1 MMGGGPRLGWEFPS
15 PEKVEEAESGLGEA
29 ALVVAGRD
37 PREVVPGVKSNS
49 GARRGATPYWVAIS
63 RPRSRGIL
71 ATRRMSARKV
81 QGGDAYQVPWYL
93 P

>member
-49 GARRGATPYWVAIS
+49 GARRGATPY
-63 RPRSRGIL
+63 
-71 ATRRMSARKV
+71 
-81 QGGDAYQVPWYL
+81 
-93 P
+93 